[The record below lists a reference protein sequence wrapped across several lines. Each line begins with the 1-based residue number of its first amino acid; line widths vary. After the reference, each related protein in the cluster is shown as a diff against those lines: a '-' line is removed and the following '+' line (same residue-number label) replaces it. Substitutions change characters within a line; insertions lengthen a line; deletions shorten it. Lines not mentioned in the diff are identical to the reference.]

1 MIFPH
6 WTARA
11 GWMRCWPNNSAV
23 NLAQKEFVM
32 SEQAQQP
39 QDATQPIFSIEKI
52 YVKDMSLEVP
62 SAPKIF
68 LSSETPQVDVNIHT
82 GACVVENGALYEVVL
97 TATITA
103 KLADRTVFLVEV
115 AQAGLFHIR
124 NLPPQD
130 LDAVLGIL
138 CPTTLLP
145 YAREAVSG
153 AIARAGFPPVIL
165 HHMDFN
171 QVYAQAMQER
181 AGQPAP
187 SQIN

>member
-1 MIFPH
+1 
-6 WTARA
+6 
-11 GWMRCWPNNSAV
+11 
-23 NLAQKEFVM
+23 M

-39 QDATQPIFSIEKI
+39 LSPQDTTQPIFSIEKI
-52 YVKDMSLEVP
+52 YLKDMSLEAP
-62 SAPKIF
+62 GTPKIF
-68 LSSETPQVDVNIHT
+68 LLNETPQVEVNIHT
-82 GACVVENGALYEVVL
+82 AATVVEAGALYEVVL

-103 KLADRTVFLVEV
+103 KLPERTVFLVEV

-145 YAREAVSG
+145 YAREAVSST
-153 AIARAGFPPVIL
+153 IARAGFPPVIL

-171 QVYAQAMQER
+171 QVYAQAAQQQS
-181 AGQPAP
+181 GQQPAP
-187 SQIN
+187 SQVN

>member
-1 MIFPH
+1 
-6 WTARA
+6 
-11 GWMRCWPNNSAV
+11 
-23 NLAQKEFVM
+23 M

-39 QDATQPIFSIEKI
+39 QAPVLPQDTTQPIFSIEKI
-52 YVKDMSLEVP
+52 YLKDMSLE
-62 SAPKIF
+62 APGTPNIF
-68 LSSETPQVDVNIHT
+68 LQNETPVVDVNIHT
-82 GACVVENGALYEVVL
+82 GATVIEAGALYEVVL

-103 KLADRTVFLVEV
+103 KLPDRTVFLVEV

-145 YAREAVSG
+145 YAREAVSST
-153 AIARAGFPPVIL
+153 IARAGFPPVVL

-171 QVYAQAMQER
+171 QVYAQAVQAQ
-181 AGQPAP
+181 AGQQPLP
-187 SQIN
+187 SQVN

>member
-1 MIFPH
+1 
-6 WTARA
+6 
-11 GWMRCWPNNSAV
+11 
-23 NLAQKEFVM
+23 M

-39 QDATQPIFSIEKI
+39 LSPQDTTQPIFSIEKI
-52 YVKDMSLEVP
+52 YLKDMSLEAP
-62 SAPKIF
+62 GTPKIF
-68 LSSETPQVDVNIHT
+68 LLNETPQVEVNIHT
-82 GACVVENGALYEVVL
+82 AATVVEAGALYEVVL

-103 KLADRTVFLVEV
+103 KLPERTVFLVEV

-145 YAREAVSG
+145 YAREAVSST
-153 AIARAGFPPVIL
+153 IARAGFPPVVL

-171 QVYAQAMQER
+171 QVYAQAAQQQ
-181 AGQPAP
+181 AGQQPAP
-187 SQIN
+187 SQVN

>member
-1 MIFPH
+1 
-6 WTARA
+6 
-11 GWMRCWPNNSAV
+11 
-23 NLAQKEFVM
+23 M
-32 SEQAQQP
+32 SEQPQQPQQP
-39 QDATQPIFSIEKI
+39 QDTTQPIFSIEKI

-82 GACVVENGALYEVVL
+82 AATVVETGALYEVVL

-103 KLADRTVFLVEV
+103 KLPEHTVFLVEV

-145 YAREAVSG
+145 YAREAVSS

-171 QVYAQAMQER
+171 QVYAQALQER
-181 AGQPAP
+181 ADQPVP

>member
-1 MIFPH
+1 
-6 WTARA
+6 
-11 GWMRCWPNNSAV
+11 
-23 NLAQKEFVM
+23 M

-39 QDATQPIFSIEKI
+39 PSPQDTTQPIFSIEKI
-52 YVKDMSLEVP
+52 YLKDMSLEAP
-62 SAPKIF
+62 GTPKIF
-68 LSSETPQVDVNIHT
+68 LLNETPQVEVNMHT
-82 GACVVENGALYEVVL
+82 AATVVEAGALYEVVL

-103 KLADRTVFLVEV
+103 KLPERTVFLVEV

-145 YAREAVSG
+145 YAREAVSST
-153 AIARAGFPPVIL
+153 IARAGFPPVIL

-171 QVYAQAMQER
+171 QVYAQAVQEQ
-181 AGQPAP
+181 AGQQPTPA
-187 SQIN
+187 QVN

>member
-1 MIFPH
+1 
-6 WTARA
+6 
-11 GWMRCWPNNSAV
+11 
-23 NLAQKEFVM
+23 M

-39 QDATQPIFSIEKI
+39 LSPQDTTQPIFSIEKI
-52 YVKDMSLEVP
+52 YLKDMSLEAP
-62 SAPKIF
+62 GTPKIF
-68 LSSETPQVDVNIHT
+68 LLNETPQVEVNIHT
-82 GACVVENGALYEVVL
+82 AATVVETGALYEVVL

-103 KLADRTVFLVEV
+103 KLPERTVFLVEV

-145 YAREAVSG
+145 YAREAVSST
-153 AIARAGFPPVIL
+153 IARAGFPPVIL

-171 QVYAQAMQER
+171 QVYAQAAQQQ
-181 AGQPAP
+181 AGQQPAP
-187 SQIN
+187 SQVN

>member
-1 MIFPH
+1 
-6 WTARA
+6 
-11 GWMRCWPNNSAV
+11 
-23 NLAQKEFVM
+23 M
-32 SEQAQQP
+32 SEQAPAAPQQP
-39 QDATQPIFSIEKI
+39 ASAQDTTQPIFSIEKV

-68 LSSETPQVDVNIHT
+68 LSNEAPQMEVNIHT
-82 GACVVENGALYEVVL
+82 SATVVEAGALYEAVL

-103 KLADRTVFLVEV
+103 KLPDRTVFLVEV

-145 YAREAVSG
+145 YAREAVSST
-153 AIARAGFPPVIL
+153 IARAGFPPVVL

-171 QVYAQAMQER
+171 QVYQQALQNR
-181 AGQPAP
+181 TAPQPAP
-187 SQIN
+187 SQVN

>member
-1 MIFPH
+1 
-6 WTARA
+6 
-11 GWMRCWPNNSAV
+11 
-23 NLAQKEFVM
+23 M

-39 QDATQPIFSIEKI
+39 QQPQDTTQPIFSIEKI

-68 LSSETPQVDVNIHT
+68 LSSETPQVDVNMHT
-82 GACVVENGALYEVVL
+82 AATVVEAGALYEVVL

-103 KLADRTVFLVEV
+103 KLPDRTVFLVEV

-153 AIARAGFPPVIL
+153 TIARAGFPPVIL

-171 QVYAQAMQER
+171 QVYSQAVQER

-187 SQIN
+187 SQVN

>member
-1 MIFPH
+1 
-6 WTARA
+6 
-11 GWMRCWPNNSAV
+11 
-23 NLAQKEFVM
+23 M
-32 SEQAQQP
+32 SEQAQEP
-39 QDATQPIFSIEKI
+39 QALQDTTQPIFSIEKI

-68 LSSETPQVDVNIHT
+68 LSNETPQVDVNIHT
-82 GACVVENGALYEVVL
+82 GASVVEAGALYEVVL

-103 KLADRTVFLVEV
+103 KLPDRTVFLVEV

-153 AIARAGFPPVIL
+153 AISRAGFPPVVL

-171 QVYAQAMQER
+171 QVYAQALQER
-181 AGQPAP
+181 ADQPAP
-187 SQIN
+187 SQVN

>member
-1 MIFPH
+1 
-6 WTARA
+6 
-11 GWMRCWPNNSAV
+11 
-23 NLAQKEFVM
+23 M

-39 QDATQPIFSIEKI
+39 TSPPDTTQPIFSIEKI
-52 YVKDMSLEVP
+52 YLKDMSLEAP
-62 SAPKIF
+62 GTPKIF
-68 LSSETPQVDVNIHT
+68 LLNETPQVEVNIHT
-82 GACVVENGALYEVVL
+82 AATVVEAGALYEVVL

-103 KLADRTVFLVEV
+103 KLPERTVFLVEV

-145 YAREAVSG
+145 YAREAVSST
-153 AIARAGFPPVIL
+153 IARAGFPPVIL

-171 QVYAQAMQER
+171 QVYAQAAQQQ
-181 AGQPAP
+181 AGQQPAP
-187 SQIN
+187 SQVN

>member
-1 MIFPH
+1 
-6 WTARA
+6 
-11 GWMRCWPNNSAV
+11 
-23 NLAQKEFVM
+23 M

-39 QDATQPIFSIEKI
+39 QAPQDTTQPIFSIEKI
-52 YVKDMSLEVP
+52 YLKDMSLEAP
-62 SAPKIF
+62 GTPKIF
-68 LSSETPQVDVNIHT
+68 LSNETPQVDVNIHT
-82 GACVVENGALYEVVL
+82 GATVIEAGALYEVVL

-103 KLADRTVFLVEV
+103 KLPDRTVFLVEV

-145 YAREAVSG
+145 YAREAVSSS
-153 AIARAGFPPVIL
+153 IARAGFPPVVL

-171 QVYAQAMQER
+171 QVYAQAVQEQ
-181 AGQPAP
+181 AGQQQAAQQPVP
-187 SQIN
+187 SQVN